1 MNSLNVG
8 RIKLCAATTAA
19 AEKVL
24 NISISYALQR
34 KQFNTAIID
43 YGAIQEKFAH
53 MATKTYAS
61 NAALYRA
68 GNDIET
74 KISELIKNGT
84 EKNRCKTSVTSQLCC
99 GMCDNESLWF
109 RGNNVCFRSSDSNSW
124 WNGILSRHTGRTC
137 LQRC

>member
-19 AEKVL
+19 AEKSL
-24 NISISYALQR
+24 EYFDDYALQR
-34 KQFNTAIID
+34 KQFNTAIIN

-53 MATKTYAS
+53 MATKTFAS
-61 NAALYRA
+61 NATLYRA

-74 KISELIKNGT
+74 KISELIKKGT
-84 EKNRCKTSVTSQLCC
+84 EKTDAKLQSLLSYAVECY
-99 GMCDNESLWF
+99 DNESLWL
-109 RGNNVCFRSSDSNSW
+109 RSNNVCFRSIDSNSW